1 MTKFETG
8 KRYKAETSMAVFEVV
23 KRTNKFVTVAFIHH
37 YGRFNEKLA
46 EPKKLKVNV
55 WAMKKYYFLQIM
67 KYMQIMNIKERNN
80 TCGKSNMIIIQAL
93 YLILSMR
100 W

>member
-8 KRYKAETSMAVFEVV
+8 KRYKAEASMAVFEVV
-23 KRTNKFVTVAFIHH
+23 KRSNKFVTVAFIHH

-55 WAMKKYYFLQIM
+55 WGDEEVLFSSNYEIHA
-67 KYMQIMNIKERNN
+67 NN
-80 TCGKSNMIIIQAL
+80 EYKGEK
-93 YLILSMR
+93 
-100 W
+100 